1 MLKIEWQEK
10 LVFSNKKEIL
20 FKRVTTLFHLDE
32 DISKILS
39 MVVKEVN
46 EEMKTCFILK
56 VSTHEFDRTENVKQL
71 AYKPLV

>member
-1 MLKIEWQEK
+1 MTENTGFFKQK
-10 LVFSNKKEIL
+10 RD

>member
-1 MLKIEWQEK
+1 MAENISFFKQK
-10 LVFSNKKEIL
+10 RD
-20 FKRVTTLFHLDE
+20 FKRVATLFHLDE
-32 DISKILS
+32 GISKILS